1 MKRPLTA
8 KQTAFIDSYTDASGE
23 TYNNATQSAI
33 KAGYSS
39 KWANRQA
46 HLLLDNSRLKTAI
59 SAKIAKRQA
68 KIEYNYEKAIAE
80 LDKIITNLTDLADTG
95 HIQANSALIQA
106 VREKNAITGLHKQ
119 TIKTEPIQPKADPA
133 EAEALRNIARTYK
146 LRIAKDLSA

>member
-80 LDKIITNLTDLADTG
+80 LDKIIANLTEQANTG
-95 HIQANSALIQA
+95 HIQANSALIQ
-106 VREKNAITGLHKQ
+106 VLREKNDITGLHKQ
-119 TIKTEPIQPKADPA
+119 RFIDETEQKRELDESEQT
-133 EAEALRNIARTYK
+133 EARRLAAIRLRDIA
-146 LRIAKDLSA
+146 

>member
-1 MKRPLTA
+1 MKLIRKRQDSFASNFAEPA
-8 KQTAFIDSYTDASGE
+8 SQTYG
-23 TYNNATQSAI
+23 NAEQSAI

-80 LDKIITNLTDLADTG
+80 LDKIITNLTKQADTG

-133 EAEALRNIARTYK
+133 ETETLRDIARTYK